1 MQLFTLRLPNTD
13 LTRNV
18 PFSAFL
24 TPFLR
29 LFYLG
34 ADTEVGEQGVQLSG
48 GQQQRVAIA
57 RLAVRRPS
65 IVLLDEMTS
74 ALDTQSEALVLKSVN
89 ETLAGRTTLV
99 VAHSFSAVSWCD
111 RIVVLGSQGE
121 VVEDGTPAELMG
133 RSGSYVQHMAR
144 DGRDPV
150 AVGGGGRA
158 VVE

>member
-1 MQLFTLRLPNTD
+1 M
-13 LTRNV
+13 
-18 PFSAFL
+18 
-24 TPFLR
+24 
-29 LFYLG
+29 
-34 ADTEVGEQGVQLSG
+34 QLSG

-121 VVEDGTPAELMG
+121 VVEDGTPAELRG